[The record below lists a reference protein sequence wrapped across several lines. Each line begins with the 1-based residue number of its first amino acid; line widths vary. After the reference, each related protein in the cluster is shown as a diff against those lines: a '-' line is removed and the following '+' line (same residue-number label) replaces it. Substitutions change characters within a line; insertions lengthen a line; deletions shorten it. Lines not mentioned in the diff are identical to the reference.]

1 MTEVGRLPSIRDEF
15 NQDSGLDT
23 GIVFA
28 LYEATS
34 GAPPTAVDSAA
45 YANQLLAHGWVET
58 NDLPVLAAGT
68 RSLATIT
75 PMTQNAHPELC
86 AVTPEL
92 MIISCYNGHGTIHT
106 ALEDIRAHAAA
117 AE

>member
-1 MTEVGRLPSIRDEF
+1 MTEVGRLPSIKDEF
-15 NQDSGLDT
+15 NQDSGMDT
-23 GIVFA
+23 GIIFS

-58 NDLPVLAAGT
+58 NDLPVLADGT
-68 RSLATIT
+68 YTLATLT

-92 MIISCYNGHGTIHT
+92 MIISCYTGHGTIHT